1 MLHYLKTT
9 YYENSLG
16 YGGAACALE
25 EFSARSKTSR
35 VLGVVKTP
43 NQTSAFYKRMS
54 HGILG
59 EQLFL
64 LTVVKSGVM
73 LGGSFTIIFHLFN
86 YIAF

>member
-1 MLHYLKTT
+1 MLHYLKTN

-16 YGGAACALE
+16 YLGAACALE

-35 VLGVVKTP
+35 VQVRLVKR
-43 NQTSAFYKRMS
+43 SS

-73 LGGSFTIIFHLFN
+73 LGGSFTIIFHLLHSN
-86 YIAF
+86 LS